1 MVRMFVRHRVDDFS
15 DWKDVYDEFDEK
27 RREMGVKDDAVF
39 QAAGDAT
46 DVTVWHDFESL
57 NAAKQFAESDELRE
71 AMDDAGVTSDPTI
84 WFTER
89 A

>member
-15 DWKDVYDEFDEK
+15 DWKDVYDEFDDK

-39 QAAGDAT
+39 QAADDGS

-57 NAAKQFAESDELRE
+57 DTAKEFARSSELRN
-71 AMDDAGVTSDPTI
+71 AMDDAGVAGEPTI
-84 WFTER
+84 WFTEQ